1 MSFLQDYAVS
11 VSFFAFPNIKKAAK
25 FAASIASAK
34 AKSVLVSEGF
44 ASPWPSNYGG
54 ALPLDPATFF
64 RCTQQLNKVN
74 IWLTHAHKNLLSPC
88 ALALAPIALLGSDS

>member
-44 ASPWPSNYGG
+44 ASP
-54 ALPLDPATFF
+54 
-64 RCTQQLNKVN
+64 
-74 IWLTHAHKNLLSPC
+74 
-88 ALALAPIALLGSDS
+88 